1 MGAQRHDLTGHSKD
15 HGQDVDQN
23 FGDQALAFQIPGRRN
38 THTHAR
44 ARTHTHTH
52 THVRKPFKG
61 PSAQVKTTDELLL
74 KSKVVSE

>member
-52 THVRKPFKG
+52 TH
-61 PSAQVKTTDELLL
+61 T
-74 KSKVVSE
+74 